1 MTVSRKVQ
9 FAGVIGLSVTTCLAS
24 PILAGAQARAPAARE
39 SNSSSETKPGEA
51 SDSYKAKVFE
61 NVEGKVTTII
71 HEHWGV
77 PLSKITPSAVLSKD
91 FGVDSLDIV
100 EFVFALEEEF
110 HMELSEK
117 VSCEFEKSATVGDV
131 FRIIKGCDTHPSP
144 LSSADCSWVQYYS
157 KGVPVPW

>member
-1 MTVSRKVQ
+1 MPISRKVQ
-9 FAGVIGLSVTTCLAS
+9 FAGVIGLSVRSCLAS
-24 PILAGAQARAPAARE
+24 PIRAGAPAGATAAPG
-39 SNSSSETKPGEA
+39 SNVSSEATPGEA

-61 NVEGKVTTII
+61 NVEGKVTRII

-77 PLSKITPSAVLSKD
+77 PLSTIKPDATLSKD

-110 HMELSEK
+110 HMELSDE
-117 VSCEFEKSATVGDV
+117 VECEFLKSATVGDV

-157 KGVPVPW
+157 NGVPVPK